1 VFRKEPRWKK
11 IYGSKLV
18 SAEAA
23 VAHIK
28 NGDRIYVGSVCAEPK
43 PLVRAL
49 GAGGLEDVEII
60 QLKPGEEASKLV
72 EKGSRRFRLKTFYVG
87 GRRDDPSGLPQSDQ
101 VPILHSEI
109 PGFFRNRRI
118 PVDTAL
124 IQVSKPDRFGQV
136 SLGISVDISR
146 SAVESARTVIAQVNP
161 RMPRTL
167 GNTFIPVEKID
178 YLVEGDEELTELA
191 DVACSEE
198 SMAISRYCGELIE
211 DGSILQIGFAAIS
224 QGFIEHLTDRRD
236 LGVHTEMFTDT
247 LINLIEAGVVTNATK
262 KAYRGKTL
270 AAFCM
275 GTRRL
280 YDFVDNNPLFEFH
293 PADVVLDPAFIA
305 QNDKM
310 VAMNIALQVD
320 MRGQIR
326 QGSLG
331 WTAYEGSGGEQDF
344 MRGASLSRG
353 GRSIVCLKSVDQ
365 NGNSRIVADF
375 GPRAAVITNRGDVHY
390 VVTEFGSAYLSGKS
404 IRERALALIEV
415 AHPDHRESLMQQ
427 AREAGYVYPDQ
438 FYHRTVSPDLRER
451 LRTDRVFK
459 GGIKAHI
466 RPIKSTDEAML
477 RDLFYH
483 LSESSVYFRYFSP
496 RRSMP
501 HSNLQQYINLEADR
515 GLSLVVT
522 IGPKENRKMIAE
534 ARYVFDERDSFPE
547 LAFMVDEAYQGKGIG
562 SFLLDYLVESA
573 AEQGIEGFRLDVLTS
588 NEPMMK
594 LLEKLPYKT
603 RTHVEGSV
611 AITRFRFDELDPDG
625 ADA

>member
-1 VFRKEPRWKK
+1 VFKREPQWKK
-11 IYGSKLV
+11 TYGSRLV

-23 VAHIK
+23 AAHIK
-28 NGDRIYVGSVCAEPK
+28 NGDRIYVGSVCAEPR
-43 PLVRAL
+43 PLVKAL
-49 GAGGLEDVEII
+49 AASNLEDVEII

-87 GRRDDPSGLPQSDQ
+87 GRRDDPSGLPQADQ
-101 VPILHSEI
+101 VPLFHSEI
-109 PGFFRNRRI
+109 PRFFRNRRI
-118 PVDTAL
+118 PVDVAM
-124 IQVSKPDRFGQV
+124 IQVSEPDRFGQV

-167 GNTFIPVEKID
+167 GNTFIPVESID
-178 YLVEGDEELTELA
+178 YLVEGDEELLELA
-191 DVACSEE
+191 DVPMSEVN
-198 SMAISRYCGELIE
+198 MTISRYCCELIE
-211 DGSILQIGFAAIS
+211 DGAILQIGFAAIS
-224 QGFIEHLTDRRD
+224 QGFIEHLTDHRD
-236 LGVHTEMFTDT
+236 LGVHTEMFTDN
-247 LINLIEAGVVTNATK
+247 LINLIEAGVVTNSTK

-280 YDFVDNNPLFEFH
+280 YDYVDNNPLFEFH
-293 PADVVLDPAFIA
+293 PADMVLDPAFIA
-305 QNDKM
+305 QNEKM

-353 GRSIVCLKSVDQ
+353 GRSIVCLRSVDQ
-365 NGNSRIVADF
+365 NGNSTIVADF
-375 GPRAAVITNRGDVHY
+375 GRKAAVITNRGDVHY

-404 IRERALALIEV
+404 IRERAMALIEV
-415 AHPDHRESLMQQ
+415 AHPDHRESLLKQ
-427 AREAGYVYPDQ
+427 AREAGYVYPDHV
-438 FYHRTVSPDLRER
+438 FYRMVSPDFRER
-451 LRTDRVFK
+451 IRTDHVFK
-459 GGIKAHI
+459 GGLKAHI
-466 RPIKSTDEAML
+466 RAMKSTDEAML

-501 HSNLQQYINLEADR
+501 HVNLQRYINLEADQ

-534 ARYVFDERDSFPE
+534 GRYVLDDQDPFPE
-547 LAFMVDEAYQGKGIG
+547 VALMVDEEYHGRGIG
-562 SFLLDYLVESA
+562 SFLFTYLIELA
-573 AEQGIEGFRLDVLTS
+573 AEQGIEGFRLEVLTT
-588 NEPMMK
+588 NDPMMR

-603 RTHVEGSV
+603 QTRVEGSV
-611 AITRFRFDELDPDG
+611 KVSRFRFGELDPDKQEG
-625 ADA
+625 